1 MTVDPEDDH
10 LLALAR
16 AIDDEAPID
25 WHAVEDSVPGEGS
38 KAVLSE
44 LRVLHGLARV
54 ARDPD
59 GVMTTPAPVNE
70 LARGEP
76 PEPTGSWGALTVF
89 EEIGRGA
96 FSRVYRAR
104 DSLGRDVALK
114 VFRDPT
120 DSARLLDEGRRLTRV
135 RHDNVVVV
143 HGAAQVNGQ
152 VGLWMELIRGRTLED
167 ELKTRGAF
175 SAQEARLIGLD
186 LCRALAAVHQAGLV
200 HRDVKAQNVM
210 REQGGRIVLMDFGA
224 GTEAE
229 AADQRDVAGTPMY
242 LAPEVFDG
250 QPASRL
256 SDIYS
261 LGVLLYH
268 LVTGSYPLSGS
279 SRFEIQR
286 AHAERRIKRLRD
298 ARPDLPEAFV
308 QLVETALAD
317 SERRYQTAGEL
328 EHALSSGGP
337 VRVPPPRPP
346 IPWRRAAVVA
356 ASVLAVAL
364 IAVGARNF
372 FFPDPTVTTNKP
384 EPIVPSPVPVQPT
397 YTVGVTFY
405 KYAKAR
411 SVPLGPGDRVKPG
424 DEIGARV
431 ESSIAAYVYV
441 VNEDDQGECY
451 LLYPLPGQESS
462 RPLAAGTAHQL
473 PGAHE
478 GEDVHWQVTSA
489 GGREHF
495 VVFVSPDRMPDF
507 DQVLK
512 ALPRPSSGRPVSY
525 PQLTESTLGHLRG
538 LRGVGGIVSR
548 KPAAGSSPAHY
559 LFEGANPLGT
569 TTETTH
575 GLWMRQLTLANPG
588 A

>member
-1 MTVDPEDDH
+1 MTVEPDDPH

-16 AIDDEAPID
+16 AIDEEAPID
-25 WHAVEDSVPGEGS
+25 WHAEEDSTPGEAA

-44 LRVLHGLARV
+44 LRVLHGMARV

-59 GVMTTPAPVNE
+59 GVTTTPTPVNE
-70 LARGEP
+70 PAKGGPQEP
-76 PEPTGSWGALTVF
+76 AGSWGALTVL

-114 VFRDPT
+114 VFRDPA

-135 RHDNVVVV
+135 RHPNVVVV
-143 HGAAQVNGQ
+143 HGATEVDGE
-152 VGLWMELIRGRTLED
+152 VGLWMELVRGRTLEE
-167 ELKTRGAF
+167 ELKTRGTF

-200 HRDVKAQNVM
+200 HRDIKAQNVM

-229 AADQRDVAGTPMY
+229 AGDQHDVAGTPMY

-268 LVTGSYPLSGS
+268 LVTGSYPVSGS

-286 AHAERRIKRLRD
+286 AHSEGRIKRLRD

-317 SERRYQTAGEL
+317 PGRRYQTAGEL

-337 VRVPPPRPP
+337 VPVPRPP
-346 IPWRRAAVVA
+346 LPSPWRRTAVVA
-356 ASVLAVAL
+356 ASVLAVVL
-364 IAVGARNF
+364 IAVGARKLFLPGPPANTQASN
-372 FFPDPTVTTNKP
+372 PS
-384 EPIVPSPVPVQPT
+384 VPSPPVPVQPT
-397 YTVGVTFY
+397 YTVGAAFY

-411 SVPLGPGDRVKPG
+411 PVPLGPGDRVSPG
-424 DEIGARV
+424 DELGARV

-441 VNEDDQGECY
+441 VNEDDHGECY
-451 LLYPLPGQESS
+451 LLYPLPGQASS
-462 RPLAAGTAHQL
+462 SPLAAGTAHEL

-478 GEDVHWQVTSA
+478 GKDVHWQVTSA

-512 ALPRPSSGRPVSY
+512 ALPRPIAGRPVSY
-525 PQLTESTLGHLRG
+525 PRLTESTLSH
-538 LRGVGGIVSR
+538 LRGVGGIVSQ

-559 LFEGANPLGT
+559 LFEGADPLGT

-575 GLWMRQLTLANPG
+575 GLWMRQLTLKNPG
-588 A
+588 S

>member
-16 AIDDEAPID
+16 AIDEETPID
-25 WHAVEDSVPGEGS
+25 WHAAEDSVPGDVA

-59 GVMTTPAPVNE
+59 SATTTPTPVS
-70 LARGEP
+70 GPGKGGPQEP
-76 PEPTGSWGALTVF
+76 AGSWGALTVF

-135 RHDNVVVV
+135 RHPNVVVV
-143 HGAAQVNGQ
+143 HGATEVDGQ

-175 SAQEARLIGLD
+175 SAEEARLIGLD
-186 LCRALAAVHQAGLV
+186 LCRALAAVHEAGLV

-229 AADQRDVAGTPMY
+229 AGDPSDVAGTPMY

-268 LVTGSYPLSGS
+268 LVTGSYPVSGS

-286 AHAERRIKRLRD
+286 AHSERRIKRLRD
-298 ARPDLPEAFV
+298 ARPDLPEGFV
-308 QLVETALAD
+308 QLVEAALA
-317 SERRYQTAGEL
+317 EPGRRYQTAGEL
-328 EHALSSGGP
+328 EHALSSG
-337 VRVPPPRPP
+337 
-346 IPWRRAAVVA
+346 
-356 ASVLAVAL
+356 
-364 IAVGARNF
+364 
-372 FFPDPTVTTNKP
+372 
-384 EPIVPSPVPVQPT
+384 SPVPVPAAA
-397 YTVGVTFY
+397 
-405 KYAKAR
+405 AK
-411 SVPLGPGDRVKPG
+411 PLAPHRPCNGLGTGHRFDCSR
-424 DEIGARV
+424 
-431 ESSIAAYVYV
+431 
-441 VNEDDQGECY
+441 
-451 LLYPLPGQESS
+451 GQEVV
-462 RPLAAGTAHQL
+462 L
-473 PGAHE
+473 P
-478 GEDVHWQVTSA
+478 
-489 GGREHF
+489 
-495 VVFVSPDRMPDF
+495 
-507 DQVLK
+507 
-512 ALPRPSSGRPVSY
+512 
-525 PQLTESTLGHLRG
+525 
-538 LRGVGGIVSR
+538 
-548 KPAAGSSPAHY
+548 
-559 LFEGANPLGT
+559 
-569 TTETTH
+569 
-575 GLWMRQLTLANPG
+575 
-588 A
+588 

>member
-1 MTVDPEDDH
+1 MTADPEDDG

-16 AIDDEAPID
+16 AIDEESPID
-25 WHAVEDSVPGEGS
+25 WHAEEDSVSGDA

-44 LRVLHGLARV
+44 LRVLHGMACV
-54 ARDPD
+54 ARDPE
-59 GVMTTPAPVNE
+59 GVTTTPTPVS
-70 LARGEP
+70 EP
-76 PEPTGSWGALTVF
+76 GKAGLQERAGRWGGLTVF

-104 DSLGRDVALK
+104 DSLRRDVALK

-135 RHDNVVVV
+135 RHPNVVVV
-143 HGAAQVNGQ
+143 YGATKVDGQ
-152 VGLWMELIRGRTLED
+152 VGLWMELIRGRTVED

-175 SAQEARLIGLD
+175 SAEEARLIGVD
-186 LCRALAAVHQAGLV
+186 LCRALAAVHEAGLV

-224 GTEAE
+224 GTEAVSG
-229 AADQRDVAGTPMY
+229 DPRDVAGTPMY

-279 SRFEIQR
+279 NRSEIQR
-286 AHAERRIKRLRD
+286 AHSEGRIKRLRD

-308 QLVETALAD
+308 RVVESALAAD
-317 SERRYQTAGEL
+317 PGRRHETAGEL
-328 EHALSSGGP
+328 EHALLNLNGS
-337 VRVPPPRPP
+337 VRVPPRPSP
-346 IPWRRAAVVA
+346 HPWRWITVGA
-356 ASVLAVAL
+356 ASVLA
-364 IAVGARNF
+364 AVVMAIYAPGIIDYFRKRPQPA
-372 FFPDPTVTTNKP
+372 
-384 EPIVPSPVPVQPT
+384 PSPPVLVQPP
-397 YTVGVTFY
+397 YTVGATFY

-411 SVPLGPGDRVKPG
+411 AVPLAPGDRVSPG
-424 DEIGARV
+424 DELGLRV
-431 ESSIAAYVYV
+431 ESSIASYVYV
-441 VNEDDQGECY
+441 VNEDDKGECY

-462 RPLAAGTAHQL
+462 NPLVAGTAHEL

-478 GEDVHWQVTSA
+478 GGDVHWQVTSA

-495 VVFVSPDRMPDF
+495 VVFVSPDHMPDF
-507 DQVLK
+507 DLVLK
-512 ALPRPSSGRPVSY
+512 ALPRPSAGRPVSY
-525 PQLTESTLGHLRG
+525 PHLTESTLSH
-538 LRGVGGIVSR
+538 LRGVGGVVSR
-548 KPAAGSSPAHY
+548 RPAGASSPAHY
-559 LFEGANPLGT
+559 LFVGADPLGT
-569 TTETTH
+569 TPETTH
-575 GLWMRQLTLANPG
+575 GLWMRQLTIENPG
-588 A
+588 S